1 MSICLMLHGIGPA
14 PERVDPDERP
24 YWISESTLAFVISEM
39 RTQNVRLTLDDGN
52 DSDARIVLPKLVD
65 AGLTAAFFIPSD
77 RIGTPGYV
85 TEHDILELHQ
95 AGMEIGS
102 HGSAHLNWLKAGDAE
117 IANDVTRS
125 IERLTDIIKA
135 PVRSV
140 AIPYGYCDRRV
151 LAVLRRIG
159 IGRVYSSFRGPSAD
173 NAWLVRRDCI
183 TADMGP
189 QEISAI
195 ITRKP
200 DAAEAALT
208 FLRIWR
214 HTGNAAL
221 WAA

>member
-39 RTQNVRLTLDDGN
+39 LTQNVRLTLDDGN

-65 AGLTAAFFIPSD
+65 AGLTAAFFIPTD

-95 AGMEIGS
+95 AGMEIAS

-125 IERLTDIIKA
+125 IERLSGIIKG

-159 IGRVYSSFRGPSAD
+159 IGRVYSSFRGPCAD
-173 NAWLVRRDCI
+173 GAWLVRRDCI

-189 QEISAI
+189 QEIRAV

-200 DAAEAALT
+200 DAAESALT

-214 HTGNAAL
+214 HTGNAAF

>member
-1 MSICLMLHGIGPA
+1 MSVCLLLHGIGA
-14 PERVDPDERP
+14 VPERIEHEERP
-24 YWISESTLAFVISEM
+24 YWISERAFAFVLDEA
-39 RTQNVRLTLDDGN
+39 RAYGARLTFDDGN
-52 DSDARIVLPKLVD
+52 DTDVRIALPMLVE

-85 TEHDILELHQ
+85 NEADIRAIHQ

-102 HGSAHLNWLKAGDAE
+102 HGCAHLNWLNASDAE
-117 IANDVTRS
+117 IARDVAQS
-125 IERLTDIIKA
+125 VERLARIIHA

-140 AIPYGYCDRRV
+140 AIPYGHCDRRV
-151 LAVLRRIG
+151 LGVLRQIG
-159 IGRVYSSFRGPSAD
+159 MGRVYSSFRGPD
-173 NAWLVRRDCI
+173 VEGAWLARRDCI
-183 TADMGP
+183 MANMGP
-189 QEISAI
+189 HEIHEI

-200 DAAEAALT
+200 DAAEAALN